1 MLGFVVRHRDA
12 SKIELFHVLS
22 GTAFIFPL
30 AEGKPTGKY
39 FVAPDLSGDFVK
51 DKVAVEKLAA
61 FAHKV
66 AGLLLPPERVE
77 SPDLQPTPTLPAP
90 SPSVDGRDR

>member
-1 MLGFVVRHRDA
+1 MLGFIVRHLDA
-12 SKIELFHVLS
+12 SKIELFHAQS

-30 AEGKPTGKY
+30 AKGKPTGKY

-51 DKVAVEKLAA
+51 DQVAVEELAA
-61 FAHKV
+61 FARKV

-77 SPDLQPTPTLPAP
+77 ALDLRPMPALPAP
-90 SPSVDGRDR
+90 SPSGHAPT